1 MSELVT
7 FCLALN
13 SVWHIWVEE
22 VVYYLLEL
30 LNILTNHYTFVLNIK
45 CEVTVA
51 HHGKLK
57 QNQLTN
63 QQFGSRSLP
72 VICEDILL
80 RKY

>member
-7 FCLALN
+7 FCLAVN
-13 SVWHIWVEE
+13 NVWHILVEE
-22 VVYYLLEL
+22 GVYYLLEL
-30 LNILTNHYTFVLNIK
+30 LNILTNHCTSVLNIK

-57 QNQLTN
+57 QTQLTN
-63 QQFGSRSLP
+63 QQFGSMSLLG
-72 VICEDILL
+72 ICGDILL